1 MTSSKFTTF
10 SEKVAEL
17 AEQLAGVAP
26 PEVLE
31 VFAADQREL
40 QAAGVPAS
48 VAVPGTRFPIAELI
62 GADGTSVSSADV
74 LAGAPTV
81 VVFYR
86 GAWCPYCNIAL
97 RVYEQDLVPALEARG
112 VRLVAISPQSP
123 DGSVSM
129 QQANELS
136 FAVLSDPGNRI
147 AAALGIVIAPSDE
160 AQAAQKQLGLDL
172 AAVNADGTVALPMP
186 TVAIVDAESVLRWI
200 DVHPNYATRTEPE
213 DILAAVDR
221 VLGRAATSAATT
233 PSLAPVAPRL
243 EELADELG
251 VKSVL
256 VMRSDPDSMVVAAT
270 AGPGTAFYRVGAAG
284 SKAGAAPDRVP
295 LYCERVVD
303 GGEAIFVRDSR
314 LDDTFAGNE
323 DETEFGLSNYLG
335 MPVRDA
341 GGHVV
346 GTVCVLDDH
355 ARDYDG
361 AAGDHLDALRI
372 EVEAIVA
379 ADPSAL
385 VTDDR

>member
-1 MTSSKFTTF
+1 M
-10 SEKVAEL
+10 

-361 AAGDHLDALRI
+361 AARDHL
-372 EVEAIVA
+372 
-379 ADPSAL
+379 
-385 VTDDR
+385 

>member
-172 AAVNADGTVALPMP
+172 AAVNADGTGRPGLKSMLTASRPSMLTSKPNGLPP
-186 TVAIVDAESVLRWI
+186 
-200 DVHPNYATRTEPE
+200 RTP
-213 DILAAVDR
+213 
-221 VLGRAATSAATT
+221 
-233 PSLAPVAPRL
+233 APLSAPRTPASL
-243 EELADELG
+243 SAPRT
-251 VKSVL
+251 VKSA
-256 VMRSDPDSMVVAAT
+256 R
-270 AGPGTAFYRVGAAG
+270 
-284 SKAGAAPDRVP
+284 
-295 LYCERVVD
+295 
-303 GGEAIFVRDSR
+303 
-314 LDDTFAGNE
+314 TFG
-323 DETEFGLSNYLG
+323 
-335 MPVRDA
+335 
-341 GGHVV
+341 
-346 GTVCVLDDH
+346 
-355 ARDYDG
+355 
-361 AAGDHLDALRI
+361 
-372 EVEAIVA
+372 
-379 ADPSAL
+379 
-385 VTDDR
+385 

>member
-221 VLGRAATSAATT
+221 VLGRAATSAAT
-233 PSLAPVAPRL
+233 
-243 EELADELG
+243 
-251 VKSVL
+251 
-256 VMRSDPDSMVVAAT
+256 
-270 AGPGTAFYRVGAAG
+270 AG
-284 SKAGAAPDRVP
+284 SWTP
-295 LYCERVVD
+295 
-303 GGEAIFVRDSR
+303 
-314 LDDTFAGNE
+314 NE
-323 DETEFGLSNYLG
+323 
-335 MPVRDA
+335 
-341 GGHVV
+341 
-346 GTVCVLDDH
+346 
-355 ARDYDG
+355 
-361 AAGDHLDALRI
+361 
-372 EVEAIVA
+372 
-379 ADPSAL
+379 
-385 VTDDR
+385 